1 MRFNRLVIFCALI
14 FIGSG
19 SLLAQKKG
27 EGPFFKVADIPY
39 AKLAKEPRLNA
50 LDIYM
55 PKKGSKSPVII
66 WVHGGLWAFGDKSDV
81 GIKPAFFTEKGYI
94 FVSINHRLSPDI
106 KHPGHMEDVAH
117 ALVWVYNNIV
127 HYSGDPEK
135 IFLMGYASGAQMS
148 VMITVNKKYL
158 DEAQGSLDMI
168 KGVISVDGLGFDV
181 AKIIPDNNNK
191 VKDWCLDTFGLTEK
205 EWQEASPV
213 THITPGIK
221 VPPMFVAYSGVQTPT
236 ESDALNLARKFK
248 DSGVS
253 IQVKSYAKKNSL
265 SIHREFGKEGD
276 PVGQDVLVF
285 LQDCLRKL

>member
-81 GIKPAFFTEKGYI
+81 GIKPAYFTEKGYI

-106 KHPGHMEDVAH
+106 KHPGHMQDVAH

-213 THITPGIK
+213 THIKPGIT

>member
-1 MRFNRLVIFCALI
+1 M
-14 FIGSG
+14 
-19 SLLAQKKG
+19 
-27 EGPFFKVADIPY
+27 
-39 AKLAKEPRLNA
+39 NA
-50 LDIYM
+50 LDVYM

-81 GIKPAFFTEKGYI
+81 GIKPDFFTSKGYI

-106 KHPGHMEDVAH
+106 KHPGHMQDVAH

-148 VMITVNKKYL
+148 VMITVNKRYL

-191 VKDWCLDTFGLTEK
+191 VKDWCLDTFGLTEQ
-205 EWQEASPV
+205 EWREASPV
-213 THITPGIK
+213 THIVPGMQ
-221 VPPMFVAYSGVQTPT
+221 VPPVFLAYSGIKTPT
-236 ESDALNLARKFK
+236 ESDALNLAKKFK
-248 DSGVS
+248 DSGITV
-253 IQVKSYAKKNSL
+253 QVKSYAKKNASPFIANWVRRATRSGRMYWSFYRTACAGYKSGPITFTRL
-265 SIHREFGKEGD
+265 FATILCPSGLG
-276 PVGQDVLVF
+276 
-285 LQDCLRKL
+285 

>member
-1 MRFNRLVIFCALI
+1 MRFNQLVIFCALI

-81 GIKPAFFTEKGYI
+81 GIKPAYFTEKGYI

-106 KHPGHMEDVAH
+106 KHPGHMQDVAH

-191 VKDWCLDTFGLTEK
+191 VKDWCLDTFGLTEQ
-205 EWQEASPV
+205 EWREASPV
-213 THITPGIK
+213 THIVPGMK
-221 VPPMFVAYSGVQTPT
+221 VPPVFLAYSGVKTPT
-236 ESDALNLARKFK
+236 ESDALNLAKKFK
-248 DSGVS
+248 DSGIT

>member
-81 GIKPAFFTEKGYI
+81 GIKPAYFTEKGYI

-106 KHPGHMEDVAH
+106 KHPGHMQDVAH

-127 HYSGDPEK
+127 HYSGDPER

-191 VKDWCLDTFGLTEK
+191 VKDWCLDTFGLTEQ
-205 EWQEASPV
+205 EWREASPV
-213 THITPGIK
+213 THIIPGIK

-236 ESDALNLARKFK
+236 ESDAMNLARKFK
-248 DSGVS
+248 ESGIT

>member
-1 MRFNRLVIFCALI
+1 MVLQ
-14 FIGSG
+14 
-19 SLLAQKKG
+19 AQRKG
-27 EGPFFKVADIPY
+27 EGPYFKVADIPY

-50 LDIYM
+50 LDVYM

-81 GIKPAFFTEKGYI
+81 GIKPAFFTEKGFI

-106 KHPGHMEDVAH
+106 KHPGHMQDVAH

-213 THITPGIK
+213 THIKPGIT

>member
-81 GIKPAFFTEKGYI
+81 GIKPAYFTEKGYI

-106 KHPGHMEDVAH
+106 KHPGHMQDVAH

-148 VMITVNKKYL
+148 VMITVNKRYL

-191 VKDWCLDTFGLTEK
+191 VKDWCLDTFGLTEQ
-205 EWQEASPV
+205 EWREASPV
-213 THITPGIK
+213 THIVPGMK
-221 VPPMFVAYSGVQTPT
+221 VPPVFLAYSGVKTPT
-236 ESDALNLARKFK
+236 ESDALNLAKKFK
-248 DSGVS
+248 DSGIT

>member
-39 AKLAKEPRLNA
+39 AKLAKDPRLNA

-81 GIKPAFFTEKGYI
+81 GIKPAYFTEKGYI

-106 KHPGHMEDVAH
+106 KHPGHMQDVAH

-191 VKDWCLDTFGLTEK
+191 VKDWCLDTFGLTEQ
-205 EWQEASPV
+205 EWREASPV
-213 THITPGIK
+213 THIVPGMK
-221 VPPMFVAYSGVQTPT
+221 VPPVFLAYSGVKTPT
-236 ESDALNLARKFK
+236 ESDALNLAKKFK
-248 DSGVS
+248 DSGIT

>member
-1 MRFNRLVIFCALI
+1 M
-14 FIGSG
+14 
-19 SLLAQKKG
+19 AQRKG
-27 EGPFFKVADIPY
+27 EGPYFKVADIPY

-50 LDIYM
+50 LDVYM

-81 GIKPAFFTEKGYI
+81 GIKPTLFTEKGYI
-94 FVSINHRLSPDI
+94 FISINHRLSPDI
-106 KHPGHMEDVAH
+106 KHPGHMQDVAH

-148 VMITVNKKYL
+148 VMITVNQKYL
-158 DEAQGSLDMI
+158 DEAKGSLDMI
-168 KGVISVDGLGFDV
+168 KGVISIDGLGFDV
-181 AKIIPDNNNK
+181 AKIVPDNNNK
-191 VKDWCLDTFGLTEK
+191 VKDWCLDTFGLTER

-213 THITPGIK
+213 THIKPGIK
-221 VPPMFVAYSGVQTPT
+221 VPPIFLAYSGVQTPT

>member
-1 MRFNRLVIFCALI
+1 MRFNRLVIFCAIILV
-14 FIGSG
+14 GP
-19 SLLAQKKG
+19 LVLQAQRKG
-27 EGPFFKVADIPY
+27 EGPYFKVADIPY

-50 LDIYM
+50 LDVYM

-81 GIKPAFFTEKGYI
+81 GIKPAFFTEKGFI

-106 KHPGHMEDVAH
+106 KHPGHMQDVAH

-213 THITPGIK
+213 THIKPGIT

>member
-1 MRFNRLVIFCALI
+1 MRFNRLVIFCAIILV
-14 FIGSG
+14 GP
-19 SLLAQKKG
+19 LVLQAQRKG
-27 EGPFFKVADIPY
+27 EGPYFKVADIPY

-50 LDIYM
+50 LDVYM

-106 KHPGHMEDVAH
+106 KHPGHMQDVAH

-213 THITPGIK
+213 THIKPGIT

>member
-81 GIKPAFFTEKGYI
+81 GIKPAYFTEKGYI

-106 KHPGHMEDVAH
+106 KHPGHMQDVAH

-148 VMITVNKKYL
+148 VMITVNKRYL

-191 VKDWCLDTFGLTEK
+191 VKDWCLDTFGLTEQ
-205 EWQEASPV
+205 EWREASPV
-213 THITPGIK
+213 THIVPGMK
-221 VPPMFVAYSGVQTPT
+221 VPPVFLAYSGVKTPT
-236 ESDALNLARKFK
+236 ESDALNLAKKFK
-248 DSGVS
+248 DSGIT
-253 IQVKSYAKKNSL
+253 IQVKSYPKKNSL

>member
-1 MRFNRLVIFCALI
+1 MRFNRLVIFCAIILV
-14 FIGSG
+14 GP
-19 SLLAQKKG
+19 LVLQAQRKG
-27 EGPFFKVADIPY
+27 EGPYFKVADIPY

-50 LDIYM
+50 LDVYM

-106 KHPGHMEDVAH
+106 KHPGHMQDVAH

-213 THITPGIK
+213 THIKPGIT

-248 DSGVS
+248 ESGVS

>member
-1 MRFNRLVIFCALI
+1 MRFNRPVIFCAII
-14 FIGSG
+14 FLAS
-19 SLLAQKKG
+19 SALLAQRKG
-27 EGPFFKVADIPY
+27 EGPYFKVADIPY

-81 GIKPAFFTEKGYI
+81 GIKPDFFTSKGYI

-106 KHPGHMEDVAH
+106 KHPGHMQDVAH

-213 THITPGIK
+213 THIKPGIK

-236 ESDALNLARKFK
+236 ESDAMNLAKKFK

-253 IQVKSYAKKNSL
+253 IQVKHYAKKNSL

-285 LQDCLRKL
+285 LQDCIRKL